1 MPLNARGQA
10 VHSIIFK
17 YDFDRHSPDWLDKV
31 QKEEILFHILGAF
44 SPSPSSW
51 HLINSYFLHCCTK
64 NSVSAHMRAQWIN
77 SATMIFYALIPR
89 SGCVANFL
97 GKIYLRLTKADIS
110 ALHSTRS
117 LVIAEK
123 CWTAFLEFLLIV
135 KCRLSTP
142 SSELQAGYIKL
153 PKISIL

>member
-10 VHSIIFK
+10 IHSIIFK

-31 QKEEILFHILGAF
+31 QKEEILFHILWAF
-44 SPSPSSW
+44 SSSPSSW
-51 HLINSYFLHCCTK
+51 HLINSYFLHCTR
-64 NSVSAHMRAQWIN
+64 NSVSSHMRAQWIN
-77 SATMIFYALIPR
+77 SATEIFYALILIPR
-89 SGCVANFL
+89 SGVANFL
-97 GKIYLRLTKADIS
+97 GEIYLGLTKADTS

-142 SSELQAGYIKL
+142 SSELQAGYTNL
-153 PKISIL
+153 LKISIL

>member
-1 MPLNARGQA
+1 MPLNTRGQA
-10 VHSIIFK
+10 LHSIIFK
-17 YDFDRHSPDWLDKV
+17 YDFDRHLADWLDKV
-31 QKEEILFHILGAF
+31 QKEEILFHILWAF

-51 HLINSYFLHCCTK
+51 HLINFYFLHCTR

-77 SATMIFYALIPR
+77 LATMIFYALIPR

-97 GKIYLRLTKADIS
+97 GEIYLRLTKADIS
-110 ALHSTRS
+110 ALQNTRS